1 MAKNVLQQIGTR
13 IRTYRKLARLTQE
26 QLAERADLSPHF
38 LGFVERGQANPS
50 LDSLVRIASAL
61 GVQLD
66 ELFRFP
72 KEEAQEVRERL
83 QEIHRLLKYR
93 TPQEVRMVKHIIELL
108 PPAQRP

>member
-72 KEEAQEVRERL
+72 KEETQEVRERL
-83 QEIHRLLKYR
+83 QEIHRLLKHR